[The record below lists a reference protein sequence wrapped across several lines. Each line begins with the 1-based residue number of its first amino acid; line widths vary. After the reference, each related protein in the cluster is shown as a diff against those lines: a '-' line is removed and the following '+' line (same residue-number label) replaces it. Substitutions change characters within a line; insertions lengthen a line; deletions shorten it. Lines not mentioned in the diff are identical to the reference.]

1 MNSTPDP
8 PGLGPLRRPAAP
20 PPGPQAICCTAT
32 GTGGEGGHPPKHTPP
47 HRHCTAGG
55 KHMTTHANYFFGG
68 GREQSFH
75 LAAFWLLFFPPKRGA
90 APPPPQHRAPCVYVV
105 RAKGD
110 PKEMGPGGHR
120 GGGGRQGPGG
130 WGPNEASPRRL
141 VLRLGLDA
149 ASGGWGGTLRTGAS
163 GFARLGGRGAG
174 QQSLAWLKSHFW
186 RGKAK
191 REAEETK
198 PGGTGSCRAPSR
210 ARSGGRLVRT
220 GTVG

>member
-1 MNSTPDP
+1 MLT
-8 PGLGPLRRPAAP
+8 
-20 PPGPQAICCTAT
+20 IFF
-32 GTGGEGGHPPKHTPP
+32 GGEGSSPSTSP
-47 HRHCTAGG
+47 H
-55 KHMTTHANYFFGG
+55 FGSSSSP
-68 GREQSFH
+68 QSEE
-75 LAAFWLLFFPPKRGA
+75 L
-90 APPPPQHRAPCVYVV
+90 PPPPQHRAPCVYVV

-198 PGGTGSCRAPSR
+198 PGGMGSCRAPSR

-220 GTVG
+220 GTVGRGEWGSGGSRPP